1 MSALA
6 LKTRRPRPRW
16 ALRLLLGLSLT
27 LLSAPLLAQP
37 RRPPAAKPAPA
48 KPSPAAPPAA
58 PQALTAAQQAAD
70 AEGLK
75 LVRQAG
81 DLQRQKRFAE
91 AIEIAKSALAIREK
105 ALGPDHL
112 SVIVTVKFLAELHE
126 GKRDFKG
133 ALPLR
138 ERALA
143 ATEKDKGPN
152 SFETAVA
159 LGDVARV
166 CSRSSDHARALL
178 LLERALSI
186 HVSRRGPGDMMST
199 IVLSEIGS
207 VLLAKR
213 DFDAAEASLTK
224 LLRLYEAEHDHPT
237 DAVIAQ
243 TLARLA
249 KVHVAK
255 HRFAEAEGALLRTL
269 RLRVR
274 EGHESLI
281 INALVDLGRLYEEM
295 GFYGRAEPY
304 FERARSIME
313 REVAPNSPEIA
324 IFLDYLANVA
334 AELGDYA
341 RAEGLYLRA
350 LSLQSSLDQESLE
363 VAVSKLGLGELHTAM
378 GDLNGAEPLLTAAL
392 AIVEKKLQPS
402 DPNVAI
408 ALSALADLRSKKG
421 DADGATA
428 LLNRAL
434 IIDAA
439 ILGPNDPKI
448 AMYQTR
454 LARIEQA
461 RGKLDAAEQLFRRA
475 LALREK
481 VLGGAHPAVADS
493 LLEVSAIRRLRGDVG
508 AAEPLYQRA
517 LAIDEK
523 ALGRDHLRV
532 ASALSGLA
540 ALDVARG
547 NVAAAVAR
555 QARAADIEEHN
566 LGLILEVG
574 SEAQKRSFMAT
585 LADSTDFTVSLHAS
599 AAPKDA
605 AAQRLALTT
614 ILQRKGRVLDVMA
627 DALSVLRR
635 RLPEADQPLLLQLA
649 AARAAF
655 AGAALRGPGD
665 APLEMHR
672 DSLKHLSEEVQQI
685 EAKMSARSA
694 AFWDQETPVTIERV
708 QAALPEDAALVEYFV
723 YHPTNQPSKAGAP
736 PASPP
741 RLAAYTLRPSGQVRF
756 VDLGPVAA
764 VDAAVTRL
772 RKVLSSTTE
781 GAVKEPSRALDDLVM
796 RPVRAL
802 LDGAARVLLS
812 PDGALNVIP
821 FGALIDEQG
830 RFLIE
835 RFDFTY
841 LTSGRDLLRRTL
853 RSPARS
859 GPLVFA
865 NPAFG
870 RAGMPGTTSAPA
882 PGARRSASLADAFFP
897 PLPGTASEARALSKI
912 LRDAELM
919 VDVEATESALK
930 KTSAPRILHV
940 ATHGFFLPD
949 QKPTEASGDV
959 PARSLT
965 VADGQ
970 ASAAVENPLLRS
982 GLALAGANGRKSG
995 SEDGILTALEAAG
1008 LDLDGTDLVVLSA
1021 CETGLGDVQNGDGVY
1036 GLRRALFIAGAA
1048 TEVTSLWKV
1057 DDLATRDLMVSYY
1070 QKLERGGGRSASLHD
1085 VQRAM
1090 LGRRATAHPYYWASF
1105 VVSGDPSP
1113 LEPKALSTAPKTAP
1127 SARGCACEVGGAGG
1141 SAAEGGWVLL
1151 FSLALARPLFRRRS
1165 RPLSARRINRDRR

>member
-1 MSALA
+1 
-6 LKTRRPRPRW
+6 LKTLRPRW
-16 ALRLLLGLSLT
+16 ALRLLLALSLT
-27 LLSAPLLAQP
+27 LLPAPLPAQP
-37 RRPPAAKPAPA
+37 RKPAPVTPAPARKAPPPAA
-48 KPSPAAPPAA
+48 PSAA

-75 LVRQAG
+75 LVRKAG

-91 AIEIAKSALAIREK
+91 AIEIAKEALAIREK
-105 ALGPDHL
+105 ALGPDHV
-112 SVIVTVKFLAELHE
+112 SVLVTVKFLAELHE
-126 GKRDFKG
+126 GKGDFAA
-133 ALPLR
+133 ALKLH

-143 ATEKDKGPN
+143 ATEKDKGPS

-159 LGDVARV
+159 LSDLARD
-166 CSRSSDHARALL
+166 CTKSGDHARALGL
-178 LLERALSI
+178 LARALSI
-186 HVSRRGPGDMMST
+186 HESRRGPHDMMATST
-199 IVLSEIGS
+199 LSEIGS

-213 DFDAAEASLTK
+213 DFDAAEATLTK
-224 LLRLYEAEHDHPT
+224 LLGLYEAEHDHPT
-237 DAVIAQ
+237 DAVIAHV
-243 TLARLA
+243 LSRLG
-249 KVHVAK
+249 KVYLAK
-255 HRFAEAEGALLRTL
+255 HRYAEAEVALSRALK
-269 RLRVR
+269 LRVR
-274 EGHESLI
+274 EGHESRVI
-281 INALVDLGRLYEEM
+281 DALLALGRLYEQM

-304 FERARSIME
+304 FEQARSIVE
-313 REVAPNSPEIA
+313 REASPNSPELA
-324 IFLDYLANVA
+324 IYLDFVANVS

-350 LSLQSSLDQESLE
+350 LSLQSSLDRESLP
-363 VAVSKLGLGELHTAM
+363 VAMTKLGLGELHTAM
-378 GDLNGAEPLLTAAL
+378 GDLIGAEPLLTEAL
-392 AIVEKKLQPS
+392 AIVEKKLKPT
-402 DPNVAI
+402 DPDVAI
-408 ALSALADLRSKKG
+408 ALAALADLRHKKG

-434 IIDAA
+434 TIDAA
-439 ILGPNDPKI
+439 FLGPNDPKI
-448 AMYQTR
+448 ARYQTR
-454 LARIEQA
+454 LARIEQD

-481 VLGGAHPAVADS
+481 VLGVAHPEVADS
-493 LLEVSAIRRLRGDVG
+493 LRDIAAIRRRSGDVG

-517 LAIDEK
+517 ITIDEK
-523 ALGRDHLRV
+523 ALGRDHPNV

-540 ALDVARG
+540 AIDVTRS
-547 NVAAAVAR
+547 NVAAAVAH

-585 LADSTDFTVSLHAS
+585 LADSTDFTVSLHAGT
-599 AAPKDA
+599 APKDA

-649 AARAAF
+649 AARAAL
-655 AGAALRGPGD
+655 AGSALRGPGD

-672 DSLKHLSEEVQQI
+672 ESLKHLSEEVQQI
-685 EAKMSARSA
+685 EAKMSALSA

-708 QAALPEDAALVEYFV
+708 QAALPEDAALVEYFI
-723 YHPTNQPSKAGAP
+723 YRPTKQLLKAGAP
-736 PASPP
+736 KVDPP
-741 RLAAYTLRPSGQVRF
+741 HLVAYTLRPSGQVRF
-756 VDLGPVAA
+756 VDLGPAAA

-772 RKVLSSTTE
+772 RKVLAATTE
-781 GAVKEPSRALDDLVM
+781 GSVKEPARALDELVM

-802 LDGAARVLLS
+802 LDGATRVLVS

-821 FGALIDEQG
+821 FAAFIDEEG

-853 RSPARS
+853 RSAARS

-870 RAGMPGTTSAPA
+870 RAGTKGATTMPA
-882 PGARRSASLADAFFP
+882 PGARRSVSLADAFFP

-912 LRDAELM
+912 LKDAELM
-919 VDVEATESALK
+919 VDIEATESALK
-930 KTSAPRILHV
+930 KASAPRILHV

-949 QKPTEASGDV
+949 QAPQATAGDA

-965 VADGQ
+965 ATEGQ
-970 ASAAVENPLLRS
+970 ASAAVENPLLRA

-995 SEDGILTALEAAG
+995 AEDGILTALEAAG
-1008 LDLDGTDLVVLSA
+1008 LDLDGTYLVVLSA

-1057 DDLATRDLMVSYY
+1057 DDQATRDLMVDYY
-1070 QKLERGGGRSASLHD
+1070 QKLERGGGRSASLHE
-1085 VQRAM
+1085 VQRSM
-1090 LGRRATAHPYYWASF
+1090 LAQRATAHPYYWASF

-1113 LEPKALSTAPKTAP
+1113 LRPVALPVAPKTAP
-1127 SARGCACEVGGAGG
+1127 SARGCACEFGGAESSGAPL
-1141 SAAEGGWVLL
+1141 AAGLL
-1151 FSLALARPLFRRRS
+1151 LALGLARILGRGREAS
-1165 RPLSARRINRDRR
+1165 HL